1 MRTKFII
8 TTRPESKYRNPGE
21 KYCFR
26 VVNIPVSEIVPDKA
40 FSLEDFQSFRADILV
55 FTSSV
60 GASIF
65 LEKFGKSAAGDC
77 QILCIG
83 RDTAEPFL
91 SSGMKVTLP
100 ESFDSK
106 GLIRLIG
113 SKFHGSRIALLRSD
127 RANSE
132 LTDFLSAHYYEFRD
146 FILYR
151 LKGVESDL
159 AAVNDTHCAGILI
172 TSSFEASIV
181 IDYIERERT
190 RIPNLYAIGS
200 TTAEFLDSKGYRVAG
215 KVPNSNFLEALAEI
229 EKDLCRNK
237 K

>member
-1 MRTKFII
+1 MKTRFII
-8 TTRPESKYRNPGE
+8 TTRPEAKYRNPG
-21 KYCFR
+21 KNYSFR
-26 VVNIPVSEIVPDKA
+26 VVNIPVSEIVSDRT
-40 FSLEDFQSFRADILV
+40 FSLEDFHSFRADVLV

-65 LEKFGKSAAGDC
+65 LEKFGRSALGNS

-91 SSGMKVTLP
+91 SSGMEVSLP
-100 ESFDSK
+100 ETFDSR

-113 SKFHGSRIALLRSD
+113 SKFRGRRIALLRSD
-127 RANSE
+127 KANSE
-132 LTDFLSAHYYEFRD
+132 LTDFLAAHNYDFMEFT
-146 FILYR
+146 LYR
-151 LKGVESDL
+151 VKRIESDL
-159 AAVNDTHCAGILI
+159 SALNDTGCAGILM

-181 IDYIERERT
+181 IDYMERERT

-200 TTAEFLDSKGYRVAG
+200 TTAEFLKSKGYSVVG
-215 KVPNSNFLEALAEI
+215 EVPNSNFLEALAEI
-229 EKDLCRNK
+229 EKDIGSNK